1 MKLGNHLREGNVG
14 MRGNYVAF
22 ENSLLNQIINGDKD
36 IFDIDTTQ
44 YPCLDIGE
52 SWQAIHYL
60 LCKDNDDGKSH
71 NSYVVPTREENELNC
86 GFDFG
91 VFYITA
97 KQVKKA
103 SDYLNTL
110 DDNTLMNLYDFNL
123 MIEKRIYP
131 LFGNENANEADVFYE
146 YIYSHLAN
154 LQKYFERMAEKGY
167 AIIFYV
173 M

>member
-1 MKLGNHLREGNVG
+1 MKLDNHLREENVG

-44 YPCLDIGE
+44 CPCLDIGE
-52 SWQAIHYL
+52 SWQAIQYL
-60 LCKDNDDGKSH
+60 LCKDNDKEKSH
-71 NSYVVPTREENELNC
+71 NSYIVPIREENELNC

-97 KQVKKA
+97 KQVKET
-103 SDYLNTL
+103 SDYLNRL
-110 DDNTLMNLYDFNL
+110 DDSTLMNMYDFNL
-123 MIEKRIYP
+123 MKEKRICP
-131 LFGNENANEADVFYE
+131 LFGNENDNEADVFYE
-146 YIYSHLAN
+146 YIYSHLAD
-154 LQKYFERMAEKGY
+154 LRKFFERMAEKGY